1 MNAKRI
7 RNGRR
12 LTALLLCLLL
22 MLSGAP
28 LQALAAE
35 AQTSVVAYTDP
46 TNAEIAITYDYDTQ
60 TLTVSGSG
68 RFSGQVLGADGSTAV
83 NMLDAFSVSRLVV
96 EEGITAIGPEGA
108 TVYSIA
114 DSETNT
120 IYLPDSLT
128 AENFSCKGASHLCEI
143 RLPAGM
149 HTLRDGMFD
158 GCTWLET
165 LNMPQGVTEIGNR
178 TFGGCKSLDVELPPQ
193 LERIGDKAFYRSGIK
208 NAILPDT
215 VCSIGSGAFEQT
227 RSMVSATLPTTITAV
242 PERMFYASYVERV
255 SLPVGLQSIGKAAFF
270 NCMHLTDLQLPEG
283 LITIE
288 GSAFS
293 GCTVLKELTLP
304 GSLKHVGEKVFGG
317 SNIEIVHVEEGIT
330 ELAPVM
336 FADCPL
342 TQVDLP
348 NTLTTIQDA
357 AFYNCTKLKEITL
370 PNSVTQLGEGVFQG
384 CSSLSQVRLS
394 ENLKTLP
401 TSTFDGCTAL
411 TEFDFA
417 GITEI
422 GEEAFQNTGI
432 QILDLP
438 TTVKTL
444 GESAFAHSALQEIWS
459 LGGVE
464 TLPTDV
470 FAYTQIQTFDIPQ
483 GLYIAPGAF
492 EYSALQK
499 VATGIDVTEI
509 NDGAFR
515 NCRKLTSVE
524 LNEDVTRIGDNAFRA
539 CTALTSIDFPESLVS
554 IGDYAFYTSG
564 LTSLVV
570 PNTVQQMGRMA
581 FAGSA
586 LTEVSVVSGVKTLGD
601 YAFAGCH
608 ATFRLPMSLTEMGKY
623 PLGFTA
629 SESDGNVTV
638 FKMED
643 VTVIAPAAS
652 ESIRYAKGNDLK
664 YKMTGPEDTDFNEE
678 NYLYGTVGDGDWY
691 FDKRTGALSTNATNV
706 GTKQGF
712 YFTNGQLWKYKQAG
726 VRSVHLL
733 NGVKNLGEIFAGI
746 TTLEQVTATE
756 SLTNINTDAFV
767 GCTGLK
773 SVSLPAVTKIGA
785 NSFADCTA
793 LQTVDLP
800 LAAVISDHAFQNCT
814 ALQFLELP
822 AVTKITST
830 AFAGCTGL
838 TNLTLGKGAAEIA
851 DRAFTDCKALTNL
864 DLGNTVS
871 IGREA
876 FAGCTALAAISLPDS
891 VTRIGTSAFRN
902 CTGATGIEI
911 GSGLTEVPAYAFADC
926 TGVKDIAFNEGVATI
941 GPNAFQNAVSVVF
954 LTLPNS
960 VTTVG
965 SRAFAG
971 LLNVEKITLGSG
983 LTKVESY
990 AFENAV
996 NCYQLTLDSAVNA
1009 LTNADMVACH
1019 LAYYGGQKPMI
1030 PGAGMAYS
1038 VEGYNSFRRIGENT
1052 AGLDVVVGDHATA
1065 LSMHF
1070 LAAQTD
1076 KVKRVTLGKQVQRI
1090 SYEIKKGYS
1099 ADYTKAFAAEF
1110 IGNGYLEQ
1118 VTVSSENPY
1127 LYADGSGL
1135 YSKDKSTLYAAVT
1148 GKGDYTENTASAIG
1162 DWALSCNEK
1171 LKKVTL
1177 GKSVRTVGT
1186 KAFAYDQKL
1195 KYVQLT
1201 DGLQQIGASAFT
1213 GCTALKVL
1221 ELPDTVTNLG
1231 DNVFENC
1238 TALASV
1244 LLSGG
1249 LTALPTYAFRNCTA
1263 LTGVVVPNSIAAFN
1277 PGAFADCKALKEVY
1291 IGSQS
1296 TRYVQLGTNRTHVFA
1311 RCPALTVY
1319 TMAGSDAA
1327 VYAKTRNIPTELYTD
1342 ADAFADLCAMK
1353 RDIYAG
1359 YLGFCTDGH
1368 GDIQWLTVYAADC
1381 THDGYAIGVCE
1392 YCSAILEERHTTA
1405 TGHNYVVSE
1414 TPAADGRDGVRI
1426 TTCQNCGDS
1435 SYTVL
1440 PGSGTAL
1447 EETHT
1452 VTGTV
1457 VLAADRAATKGTHA
1471 AIGADILLNGYTLAT
1486 TDEKGNFSLQLKSGT
1501 YALTVR
1507 YAYGFSRTLYLVVSD
1522 RDLQC
1527 SSVPVIGCDW
1537 NKDGKIDDQDYYMF
1551 KLIFGTHQGQAGYL
1565 SYVDMNHDG
1574 MINTRDM
1581 VFVERCM
1588 GLQAGSFAYT
1598 PLVIR

>member
-1 MNAKRI
+1 M
-7 RNGRR
+7 
-12 LTALLLCLLL
+12 
-22 MLSGAP
+22 
-28 LQALAAE
+28 
-35 AQTSVVAYTDP
+35 
-46 TNAEIAITYDYDTQ
+46 
-60 TLTVSGSG
+60 
-68 RFSGQVLGADGSTAV
+68 
-83 NMLDAFSVSRLVV
+83 
-96 EEGITAIGPEGA
+96 
-108 TVYSIA
+108 
-114 DSETNT
+114 
-120 IYLPDSLT
+120 
-128 AENFSCKGASHLCEI
+128 
-143 RLPAGM
+143 
-149 HTLRDGMFD
+149 
-158 GCTWLET
+158 
-165 LNMPQGVTEIGNR
+165 
-178 TFGGCKSLDVELPPQ
+178 
-193 LERIGDKAFYRSGIK
+193 
-208 NAILPDT
+208 
-215 VCSIGSGAFEQT
+215 
-227 RSMVSATLPTTITAV
+227 
-242 PERMFYASYVERV
+242 
-255 SLPVGLQSIGKAAFF
+255 
-270 NCMHLTDLQLPEG
+270 
-283 LITIE
+283 
-288 GSAFS
+288 
-293 GCTVLKELTLP
+293 
-304 GSLKHVGEKVFGG
+304 
-317 SNIEIVHVEEGIT
+317 
-330 ELAPVM
+330 
-336 FADCPL
+336 
-342 TQVDLP
+342 
-348 NTLTTIQDA
+348 
-357 AFYNCTKLKEITL
+357 
-370 PNSVTQLGEGVFQG
+370 
-384 CSSLSQVRLS
+384 
-394 ENLKTLP
+394 
-401 TSTFDGCTAL
+401 
-411 TEFDFA
+411 
-417 GITEI
+417 
-422 GEEAFQNTGI
+422 
-432 QILDLP
+432 
-438 TTVKTL
+438 
-444 GESAFAHSALQEIWS
+444 
-459 LGGVE
+459 
-464 TLPTDV
+464 
-470 FAYTQIQTFDIPQ
+470 
-483 GLYIAPGAF
+483 
-492 EYSALQK
+492 
-499 VATGIDVTEI
+499 
-509 NDGAFR
+509 
-515 NCRKLTSVE
+515 
-524 LNEDVTRIGDNAFRA
+524 
-539 CTALTSIDFPESLVS
+539 
-554 IGDYAFYTSG
+554 
-564 LTSLVV
+564 
-570 PNTVQQMGRMA
+570 
-581 FAGSA
+581 
-586 LTEVSVVSGVKTLGD
+586 
-601 YAFAGCH
+601 
-608 ATFRLPMSLTEMGKY
+608 
-623 PLGFTA
+623 
-629 SESDGNVTV
+629 
-638 FKMED
+638 
-643 VTVIAPAAS
+643 
-652 ESIRYAKGNDLK
+652 
-664 YKMTGPEDTDFNEE
+664 
-678 NYLYGTVGDGDWY
+678 
-691 FDKRTGALSTNATNV
+691 
-706 GTKQGF
+706 
-712 YFTNGQLWKYKQAG
+712 
-726 VRSVHLL
+726 
-733 NGVKNLGEIFAGI
+733 
-746 TTLEQVTATE
+746 
-756 SLTNINTDAFV
+756 
-767 GCTGLK
+767 
-773 SVSLPAVTKIGA
+773 
-785 NSFADCTA
+785 
-793 LQTVDLP
+793 
-800 LAAVISDHAFQNCT
+800 
-814 ALQFLELP
+814 
-822 AVTKITST
+822 
-830 AFAGCTGL
+830 
-838 TNLTLGKGAAEIA
+838 
-851 DRAFTDCKALTNL
+851 
-864 DLGNTVS
+864 S

-1381 THDGYAIGVCE
+1381 THDGYAVGVCE

-1527 SSVPVIGCDW
+1527 GSVPVIGCDW